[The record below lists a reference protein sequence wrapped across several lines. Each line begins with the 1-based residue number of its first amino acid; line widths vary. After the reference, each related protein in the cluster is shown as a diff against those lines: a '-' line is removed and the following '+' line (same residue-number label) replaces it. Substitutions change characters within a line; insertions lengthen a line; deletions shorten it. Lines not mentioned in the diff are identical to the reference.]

1 MRVKRCLATAGVKFV
16 KDAST
21 LLSVSAD
28 STARIWR
35 AGDNNNYSPVHTLKA
50 CLPLLGSLPGMHTEV

>member
-1 MRVKRCLATAGVKFV
+1 MATAGVKFV

-35 AGDNNNYSPVHTLKA
+35 AGDNNTYSPVHTLKV
-50 CLPLLGSLPGMHTEV
+50 CLPFLGALSGMHTAV